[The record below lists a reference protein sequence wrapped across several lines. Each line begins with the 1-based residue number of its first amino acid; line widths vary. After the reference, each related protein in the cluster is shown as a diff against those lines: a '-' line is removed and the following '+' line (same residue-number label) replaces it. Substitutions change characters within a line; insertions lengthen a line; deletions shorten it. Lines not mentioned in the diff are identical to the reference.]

1 MAECL
6 QKMGNYE
13 KAIVCCREGLAV
25 FPADTTLWETL
36 TNCYLGMKRPEQVLE
51 VQEERKKARGED
63 EDYYSNIADTLILMG
78 KKEQGLA
85 VYDDAK
91 QSYFKR
97 AADRQELAELYME
110 WAGSLADVT
119 AYEKAAKKYQE
130 AATLYGGSREKF
142 KAEWRVAKN
151 YYMAGKREEAARW
164 AKKALKRLEE
174 CNVKEEDYQTYAK
187 YAPVQSGWL
196 AWCYLALGEKEKAK
210 GIFEKMEQLRP
221 CAACEY
227 NKCFE
232 SALWCGCYY
241 YTEGEFEKA
250 AALFEEASVR
260 YGDVLFEAKF
270 LLEKMRDGSGGF
282 PSKSEGGTKTQGFVA
297 KLFHRKEKPVK

>member
-1 MAECL
+1 
-6 QKMGNYE
+6 MGNYE
-13 KAIVCCREGLAV
+13 KAIACCRGGLAV
-25 FPADTTLWETL
+25 FPADSALWETL
-36 TNCYLGMKRPEQVLE
+36 SDCYLGMKRPEKVLE
-51 VQEERKKARGED
+51 VQGERKKARGED

-91 QSYFKR
+91 RSYFKR

-119 AYEKAAKKYQE
+119 AYERAAKKYQE
-130 AATLYGGSREKF
+130 AATLFGSSREKF

-174 CNVKEEDYQTYAK
+174 CNIKEEDYQTYTK

-210 GIFEKMEQLRP
+210 GILEKMEQLRP

-232 SALWCGCYY
+232 SALWRGCYY

-250 AALFEEASVR
+250 AALLEEASAR
-260 YGDVLFEAKF
+260 YGDVLSEAKF
-270 LLEKMRDGSGGF
+270 LLEKMRDGSG
-282 PSKSEGGTKTQGFVA
+282 TKTQNGGQKQRFVA
-297 KLFHRKEKPVK
+297 KLFRRKEKPVK

>member
-1 MAECL
+1 
-6 QKMGNYE
+6 
-13 KAIVCCREGLAV
+13 
-25 FPADTTLWETL
+25 
-36 TNCYLGMKRPEQVLE
+36 
-51 VQEERKKARGED
+51 
-63 EDYYSNIADTLILMG
+63 
-78 KKEQGLA
+78 
-85 VYDDAK
+85 
-91 QSYFKR
+91 
-97 AADRQELAELYME
+97 
-110 WAGSLADVT
+110 
-119 AYEKAAKKYQE
+119 
-130 AATLYGGSREKF
+130 
-142 KAEWRVAKN
+142 
-151 YYMAGKREEAARW
+151 MAGKREEAARW

-232 SALWCGCYY
+232 SALWRGCYY

-270 LLEKMRDGSGGF
+270 LLEKCETAAADFRQSPRAGQRRRDLWRSCF
-282 PSKSEGGTKTQGFVA
+282 T
-297 KLFHRKEKPVK
+297 EKKNL